1 MNQIDNK
8 KLNIVAAIGLAI
20 GGVFGMAGTFV
31 PQAELRQLLWAI
43 DGVALVVAAA
53 LLTVKF
59 LKQGNEWL
67 AAGFLVFGIG
77 EGLILASNTADLTD
91 GVAAFAVGISV
102 WAAALLLTSIP
113 KEFANWIR
121 LVGTVA
127 ALLFIVTAVRI
138 FWGEPLLATSSPLP
152 GLAYPLLVVTF
163 FGWIWTLLR
172 KRTS

>member
-1 MNQIDNK
+1 MSQIDNK

-20 GGVFGMAGTFV
+20 GGAFGMAGTMV
-31 PQAELRQLLWAI
+31 SQAHLRQLLWAI

-59 LKQGNEWL
+59 LKKGNEWV

-77 EGLILASNTADLTD
+77 QGLILASNTADLTN
-91 GVAAFAVGISV
+91 GLAAFAVGISV

-127 ALLFIVTAVRI
+127 SLLFIITALRI
-138 FWGEPLLATSSPLP
+138 YWGEPLLPTSSPLP
-152 GLAYPLLVVTF
+152 GLAYLLLVVTF
-163 FGWIWTLLR
+163 VGWIWALLR